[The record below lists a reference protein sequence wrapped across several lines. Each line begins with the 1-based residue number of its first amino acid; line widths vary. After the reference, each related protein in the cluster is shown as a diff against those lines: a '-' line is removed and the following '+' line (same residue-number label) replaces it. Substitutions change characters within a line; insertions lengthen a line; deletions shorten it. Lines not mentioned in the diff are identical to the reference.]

1 LRYPASILDEI
12 RARLPVSAVV
22 GRKVRLKKAGR
33 EWKGLSPFNAEKT
46 PSFYVNDQK
55 GFYHC
60 FSSGKHGDIFTFV
73 IETEGL
79 SFPEAVEKLATEA
92 GVALPK
98 VSHNAEVQEKRRK
111 SLLDVVELAC
121 RFFEAQLQTS
131 KGQQARD
138 YLLKRQFSAET
149 QAEFRIG
156 FAPDGRT
163 ALIEH
168 LRSQAVED
176 DQIVRAGLAVV
187 PDDGRSM
194 YDRFR
199 GRVIIPI
206 QDMKGRVVAF
216 GGRALAPDVQPK
228 YLNSPE
234 TELFTKGRLV
244 FNGHRAR
251 AAAFRGGSAIVV
263 EGYLD
268 AIAVYQAGIK
278 AVVATLGT
286 AFTEEQIGELWRFA
300 PEPVI
305 CLDGDKPGRDAAFRA
320 IDRILPNLRAGHD
333 FKFAFLPNGND
344 PDDLIRTAGVEA
356 FRKVVDEAQ
365 SFWDVLWAREVGTA
379 NLETE
384 NGQAVFEKRIK
395 ELIRVI
401 PDETLR
407 RRYELVAR
415 IQVGDFLWRVA
426 RRKVHQRLGGTATRP
441 FSTPELLSAEPTRL
455 VGLERIFLG
464 MCVHFPDLFL
474 RKSERIVRLHLRGG
488 HDEHPFSDFAAELE
502 RVVSEHEVVDCVDF
516 YNLMGDCYYQTLDF
530 LHGRQV
536 SQGAVQLV
544 WGHNLFARFPIL
556 QFPLPELFIERC
568 FNNFFELLLLRDLE
582 DQRADLL
589 LELREGNADFSEAY
603 ERRLLALQRDIHE
616 IGERTLHEELELAE
630 EATHYR
636 SASGLRYKISPNPR
650 GVPKAKD
657 HPLIPREPRPAQLS
671 SA

>member
-1 LRYPASILDEI
+1 MRYPPSLLDEI

-60 FSSGKHGDIFTFV
+60 FSSGKHGDIFTFLM
-73 IETEGL
+73 ETEGL
-79 SFPEAVEKLATEA
+79 TFPEAVERLAAET

-98 VSHNAEVQEKRRK
+98 VSREAEEREERRRT
-111 SLLDVVELAC
+111 LHDVVELAC

-131 KGQQARD
+131 KGQGARD
-138 YLLKRQFSAET
+138 YLLARRIAPET

-163 ALIEH
+163 ALTEH
-168 LRSQAVED
+168 LRARGVAD
-176 DQIVRAGLAVV
+176 DEIVRAGLAIV
-187 PDDGRSM
+187 PDDGRGM

-206 QDMKGRVVAF
+206 QDLKGRVVAF
-216 GGRALAPDVQPK
+216 GGRALSPDAQPK

-234 TELFTKGRLV
+234 TELFSKGRLV

-251 AAAFRGGSAIVV
+251 PAAFKAGSAVVV

-268 AIAVYQAGIK
+268 AIAVYQGGLK

-286 AFTEEQIGELWRFA
+286 AFTEEQIAELWRFA

-305 CLDGDKPGRDAAFRA
+305 CLDGDRAGREAAFRA
-320 IDRILPNLRAGHD
+320 IDRILPALQAGHD

-344 PDDLIRTAGVEA
+344 PDDLIKAAGIDA

-365 SFWDVLWAREVGTA
+365 SFWDVLWAREVGAA
-379 NLETE
+379 NLSSE
-384 NGQAVFEKRIK
+384 NGQAVFEKRIR
-395 ELIRVI
+395 ELIRLI

-407 RRYELVAR
+407 RRYELVAK
-415 IQVGDFLWRVA
+415 IQVGDFLWRLT
-426 RRKVHQRLGGTATRP
+426 RRRVHERLDGTATRP
-441 FSTPELLSAEPTRL
+441 FVAPELLSAEPTRL

-464 MCVHFPDLFL
+464 MCVHYPDLFQ
-474 RKSERIVRLHLRGG
+474 RKSERIVRLHLRGS
-488 HDEHPFSDFAAELE
+488 HDGRSFNEFATELE
-502 RVVSEHEVVDCVDF
+502 RVVSEYEVDNCRDF
-516 YNLMGDCYYQTLDF
+516 YNLMDDGYYGTLDF
-530 LHGRQV
+530 VHGRQI
-536 SQGAVQLV
+536 SNEQGQVVLP

-556 QFPLPELFIERC
+556 QFPLSETFVERC
-568 FNNFFELLLLRDLE
+568 FDNFFELLLLRDLE
-582 DQRADLL
+582 DERADLL
-589 LELREGNADFSEAY
+589 RHIPQEITEDY
-603 ERRLLALQRDIHE
+603 EHHLIGLQRAIQE
-616 IGERTLHEELELAE
+616 VGERTLHEELELAE
-630 EATHYR
+630 EAGQYR
-636 SASGLRYKISPNPR
+636 SAGGTRYRIAPNPR
-650 GVPKAKD
+650 GAPKPGHA
-657 HPLIPREPRPAQLS
+657 LLAQEPRTAHL
-671 SA
+671 ALA

>member
-12 RARLPVSAVV
+12 RARLPVSTVV

-60 FSSGKHGDIFTFV
+60 FSSGKHGDIFTFLM
-73 IETEGL
+73 ETEGL
-79 SFPEAVEKLATEA
+79 TFPEAVERLAAEA

-98 VSHNAEVQEKRRK
+98 VSHEAEVQEQRRK
-111 SLLDVVELAC
+111 SLHDVVELAC
-121 RFFEAQLQTS
+121 GFFEGQLQTS
-131 KGQQARD
+131 KGQPARD
-138 YLLKRQFSAET
+138 YLLKRQITPET
-149 QAEFRIG
+149 QAEFRLG
-156 FAPDGRT
+156 FAPDSRT

-168 LRSQAVED
+168 LRSRGIED
-176 DQIVRAGLAVV
+176 DEIVRSGLAIV
-187 PDDGRSM
+187 PDDGRGM

-206 QDMKGRVVAF
+206 QDLKGRVVAF
-216 GGRALAPDVQPK
+216 GGRALSPDAQPK

-251 AAAFRGGSAIVV
+251 PAAFKAGSAVVV

-286 AFTEEQIGELWRFA
+286 AFTEEQIAELWRFA

-305 CLDGDKPGRDAAFRA
+305 CLDGDKPGREAAFRA
-320 IDRILPNLRAGHD
+320 IDRILPSLRAGHD

-344 PDDLIRTAGVEA
+344 PDDLIKAAGVEA
-356 FRKVVDEAQ
+356 FRKVVDAAQ
-365 SFWDVLWAREVGTA
+365 SFWDVLWAREVGAA
-379 NLETE
+379 NLASE

-395 ELIRVI
+395 ELIRLI

-415 IQVGDFLWRVA
+415 IQVGDFLWRLA
-426 RRKVHQRLGGTATRP
+426 KRKVHERLDGTSTRF
-441 FSTPELLSAEPTRL
+441 FSTPELFSAEPTRL

-464 MCVHFPDLFL
+464 MCVHFPDLFQ
-474 RKSERIVRLHLRGG
+474 RKSERIVRLHLRGS
-488 HDEHPFSDFAAELE
+488 HDKHAFGDFAAELE
-502 RVVSEHEVVDCVDF
+502 RVVSDNEVSDCVDF
-516 YNLMGDCYYQTLDF
+516 YNLMSDGYYGTLDF
-530 LHGRQV
+530 LHGRQIMDGQV
-536 SQGAVQLV
+536 GLV

-556 QFPLPELFIERC
+556 QFPVSESFIERC
-568 FNNFFELLLLRDLE
+568 FSNFYELLLLRDLE
-582 DQRADLL
+582 DERSLL
-589 LELREGNADFSEAY
+589 LSDIPPEITEDY
-603 ERRLLALQRDIHE
+603 ERHLLGLQREIHE

-630 EATHYR
+630 EAGQSR
-636 SASGLRYKISPNPR
+636 SAGGTRYKISPNPR
-650 GVPKAKD
+650 GVPKSSN
-657 HPLIPREPRPAQLS
+657 HPLIPRKPHTAQL
-671 SA
+671 AHA